1 MNTSSGERVC
11 HEDLGTGTL
20 KKLTNV
26 KCDES
31 LVLDDKHQ
39 APVKLA

>member
-1 MNTSSGERVC
+1 MNTRSGERVC
-11 HEDLGTGTL
+11 HEDPGTGTL
-20 KKLTNV
+20 KKLADV

-39 APVKLA
+39 ASVKLA